1 MTSEDGLA
9 QARHV
14 FLAGNRVNERW
25 QGRDRF
31 VILETGFGIGLNFLA
46 AWDALRSDPRGPS
59 RLHFVSVEAR
69 LLSSEDLKLALAPFK
84 ALAPLATA
92 LVASWP
98 LPVAGFHRLLFD
110 GGRVTLTLLL
120 GEARTLLPQLDA
132 QADAL
137 FLDGFAPAR
146 NPGLWSLEVI
156 RELARL
162 AIAGAT
168 LATWS
173 VAQGVH
179 AALAGSGF
187 RVERAPGF
195 GRKGE
200 MLTGVR
206 EGDAS
211 GARGRV
217 SGAAA
222 APRHAAIVG
231 AGLAGCLCAE
241 HLAARGWSVTVID
254 PQHDRPTAPAGLLR
268 PIANL
273 RDAVNAQISRPAF
286 LYALHHLRSLQRDG
300 YHPMWFPSG
309 ILQLAGN
316 DAEARRMAA
325 IAAAQAWP
333 PEMLRFV
340 EAEEAASLA
349 GRSVRGAGWW
359 LGAGAWVSP
368 SSLMSAALARGGER
382 VTLTTG
388 RAVASIDREAS
399 AWVLRDDQAGV
410 IAEAAVVIVANAHR
424 ASRLVPDA
432 RLGITSVRGQV
443 THLPPDARR
452 SLGIAVSG
460 MGYVS
465 PTPDGGH
472 VIGASF
478 DNDDESTSL
487 RDHDH
492 VDNLARAESMLPGFT
507 GGVDTGSLGGWAGVR
522 ATVRDR
528 LPIVGEGIEPGLW
541 FATGLGSR
549 GLLWAPLGAELIAGD
564 LDGDPRP
571 LPRSLAGA
579 LSPRRFLS

>member
-1 MTSEDGLA
+1 MTPEAGLA

-14 FLAGNRVNERW
+14 FLAGNRIPERW
-25 QGRDRF
+25 QGRERF

-46 AWDALRSDPRGPS
+46 TWDALRADPRGPA

-69 LLSSEDLKLALAPFK
+69 PIASEGLQSALAPFD

-98 LPVAGFHRLLFD
+98 MPVAGFHRLLFD

-137 FLDGFAPAR
+137 FLDGHAR
-146 NPGLWSLEVI
+146 ARDPGFWSLEVI

-162 AIAGAT
+162 ASPGAT
-168 LATWS
+168 LATGNS
-173 VAQGVH
+173 AQGVRE
-179 AALAGSGF
+179 ALAGSGF
-187 RVERAPGF
+187 RVERAAGID
-195 GRKGE
+195 GKRE
-200 MLTGVR
+200 RLTGVR
-206 EGDAS
+206 EGEAS
-211 GARGRV
+211 VAGGRV
-217 SGAAA
+217 SG
-222 APRHAAIVG
+222 PRHAAIVG

-241 HLAARGWSVTVID
+241 RLAARGWSVTVVD
-254 PQHDRPTAPAGLLR
+254 AQHERTSAPAGLLR
-268 PIANL
+268 PVANL
-273 RDAVNAQISRPAF
+273 RDAVNAQLSRPAF

-309 ILQLAGN
+309 VLQLAGG
-316 DAEARRMAA
+316 DDEARRMAA
-325 IAAAQAWP
+325 IAAAQVWP
-333 PEMLRFV
+333 AEMLRFV
-340 EAEEAASLA
+340 EAEAAASLA
-349 GRSVRGAGWW
+349 GRPVRGPGWW
-359 LGAGAWVSP
+359 ISAGAWVSP
-368 SSLMSAALARGGER
+368 SSLMSAALARGGGR
-382 VTLTTG
+382 VTLKAG
-388 RAVASIDREAS
+388 RAVAAIEREPS
-399 AWVLRDDQAGV
+399 AWVLRDERGGV
-410 IAEAAVVIVANAHR
+410 ITEAAVVIVANAHR
-424 ASRLVPDA
+424 ASRLVPAA
-432 RLGITSVRGQV
+432 RLGITPVRGQV
-443 THLPPDARR
+443 THLPADARR
-452 SLGIAVSG
+452 SLGVAVSG

-478 DNDDESTSL
+478 DNDDESASL

-507 GGVDTGSLGGWAGVR
+507 AGVNAASLGGWAGVR

-571 LPRSLAGA
+571 LPRLLAGA